1 MRTGVVY
8 GFTLQ
13 PRIKQMAADVQLIQ
27 KNVKQL
33 YWSASRLH
41 MGPGMCW
48 YSQSFLFWVFTCRII
63 CVYPAFKV

>member
-1 MRTGVVY
+1 
-8 GFTLQ
+8 
-13 PRIKQMAADVQLIQ
+13 MAADVQLIE